1 MMVNTHQYFLK
12 RLRRANNMK
21 NVDLLI
27 IGGGSAGMAAAIQ
40 AKKEGIDDILIVE
53 RDEHLGGILNQCIH
67 NGFGL
72 TEFKEELT
80 GPEYLSRFV
89 DQVEELKIPY
99 MVNSMV
105 IDMTKDKVVTI
116 SNKDKGVLI
125 YKARAIVMATG
136 CYERGA
142 GAIQIPGDR
151 CAGIITAGTA
161 QKYLNIHGYLCGKRV
176 VILGS
181 GDIGLIMARRLTLE
195 GAKVICVSEIMPYS
209 NGLNRNI
216 AQCLNDYNIPLYLSR
231 SVSKVIGKDR
241 LEKVILSAVDEKMQ
255 FIPGTEMEI
264 ECDTLILSVGLIPYI
279 SLLDYIDCPTSSTK
293 GAKVNEHMETM
304 IEGIFSCG
312 NCLHVH
318 DVVDF
323 VTDEGR
329 LAGHGAAQY
338 LKGELAR
345 GKKILVTPK
354 DGISYIVPQEINQD
368 NKEDVTF
375 KFRVR
380 KPVKDVNLIIESNG
394 QLISKIFKPVL
405 IPSEMVMVKLS
416 KDKLI
421 DIKEEIT
428 MRLEAR

>member
-1 MMVNTHQYFLK
+1 
-12 RLRRANNMK
+12 MK
-21 NVDLLI
+21 KISLLI

-40 AKKEGIDDILIVE
+40 AKKEGIDDILILE
-53 RDEHLGGILNQCIH
+53 KDNKLGGILNQCIH

-80 GPEYLSRFV
+80 GPEYLQRFV

-99 MVNSMV
+99 LLSSQV
-105 IDMTKDKVVTI
+105 IDITKDKVVTY
-116 SNKDKGVLI
+116 SSKEEGVQ
-125 YKARAIVMATG
+125 KVEAKAIVMATG
-136 CYERGA
+136 CYERSA
-142 GAIQIPGDR
+142 GAIQLPGDR
-151 CAGIITAGTA
+151 CSGILTAGTA
-161 QKYLNIHGYLCGKRV
+161 QKYLNIHGYMCGKRI

-216 AQCLNDYNIPLYLSR
+216 AQCLNDYDIPLYLSR
-231 SVSKVIGKDR
+231 SVSKVVGKKR

-264 ECDTLILSVGLIPYI
+264 ECDCLILSVGLIPYV
-279 SLLDYIDCPTSSTK
+279 SLLDYLHCPTSSTK
-293 GAKVNEHMETM
+293 GALVNEHLETM
-304 IEGIFSCG
+304 IPGIFSCG

-329 LAGHGAAQY
+329 MAGHSAALY
-338 LKGELAR
+338 LKEELPFGNDIPVKA
-345 GKKILVTPK
+345 GDGLGYIL
-354 DGISYIVPQEINQD
+354 PQLINK
-368 NKEDVTF
+368 NNEEDVTL

-380 KPVKDVNLIIESNG
+380 RPVKDVKVVIESG
-394 QLISKIFKPVL
+394 GEKIQEIIKPVL
-405 IPSEMVMVKLS
+405 IPSEMTMIKLS
-416 KDKLI
+416 KDKLSL
-421 DIKEEIT
+421 IKGDLSVRIES
-428 MRLEAR
+428 R

>member
-1 MMVNTHQYFLK
+1 MRTI
-12 RLRRANNMK
+12 
-21 NVDLLI
+21 DLLI

-53 RDEHLGGILNQCIH
+53 RDENLGGILNQCIH

-89 DQVEELKIPY
+89 AQVEELKIPY
-99 MVNSMV
+99 MTNSMV
-105 IDMTKDKVVTI
+105 IDMTKDKIVTI
-116 SNKDKGVLI
+116 SNKDKGVEI
-125 YKARAIVMATG
+125 VQAKAIVMATG

-161 QKYLNIHGYLCGKRV
+161 QKYLNIHGYLCGKRI

-231 SVSKVIGKDR
+231 SVSKVVGKDR
-241 LEKVILSAVDEKMQ
+241 LEKVVLSAVDEKMQ

-279 SLLDYIDCPTSSTK
+279 QLLNYVDCPTSSTK
-293 GAKVNEHMETM
+293 GALVNQYMETE
-304 IEGIFSCG
+304 IEGIFTAG

-323 VTDEGR
+323 VSDEAR
-329 LAGHGAAQY
+329 LAGRSAALY
-338 LKGELAR
+338 LQN
-345 GKKILVTPK
+345 KI
-354 DGISYIVPQEINQD
+354 D
-368 NKEDVTF
+368 NKANKIALKPGNGLSYVLPQFVLENSIEDIVI

-380 KPVKDVNLIIESNG
+380 KPVQDQIVWIKSGETVIMKVI
-394 QLISKIFKPVL
+394 KPVM
-405 IPSEMVMVKLS
+405 IPSEMVMIKIAKEKLVGL
-416 KDKLI
+416 KE
-421 DIKEEIT
+421 DIVVS
-428 MRLEAR
+428 LEDR

>member
-1 MMVNTHQYFLK
+1 MRTI
-12 RLRRANNMK
+12 
-21 NVDLLI
+21 DLLV

-53 RDEHLGGILNQCIH
+53 KDEHLGGILNQCIH

-89 DQVEELKIPY
+89 EQVKELGIPY
-99 MVNSMV
+99 VTNTMV
-105 IDMTKDKVVTI
+105 IDMTKDKIVTF
-116 SNKDKGVLI
+116 SNKDKGVEI
-125 YKARAIVMATG
+125 VQARAIVMATG

-161 QKYLNIHGYLCGKRV
+161 QKYLNIHGYLCGKRI

-195 GAKVICVSEIMPYS
+195 GAKVICVSELMPYS

-216 AQCLNDYNIPLYLSR
+216 AQCLNDYDIPLYLSR

-241 LEKVILSAVDEKMQ
+241 LEKVVLSAVDDKMQ

-264 ECDTLILSVGLIPYI
+264 ECDTLILSVGLVPYI

-304 IEGIFSCG
+304 IDGIFSCG

-329 LAGHGAAQY
+329 LAAQY
-338 LKGELAR
+338 LKG
-345 GKKILVTPK
+345 ILPSGETIAVTPK
-354 DGISYIVPQEINQD
+354 DVISYVVPQQINKS
-368 NKEDVTF
+368 NEEDVTF

-380 KPVKDVNLIIESNG
+380 KPVKDVFLIIESDG
-394 QLISKIFKPVL
+394 QLVAKMMKPVL

-416 KDKLI
+416 KDKLSLL
-421 DIKEEIT
+421 KNEVT
-428 MRLEAR
+428 LRLEER

>member
-1 MMVNTHQYFLK
+1 MRTI
-12 RLRRANNMK
+12 
-21 NVDLLI
+21 DLLI

-40 AKKEGIDDILIVE
+40 AKKEGIEDILIVE
-53 RDEHLGGILNQCIH
+53 KDEHLGGILNQCIH

-99 MVNSMV
+99 LLNTMV
-105 IDMTKDKVVTI
+105 IDMTKDKVVTL
-116 SNKDKGVLI
+116 SNKKDGVTKI
-125 YKARAIVMATG
+125 KAKAIVMATG

-151 CAGIITAGTA
+151 CSGIITAGTA
-161 QKYLNIHGYLCGKRV
+161 QKYLNIHGYMCGKRI

-216 AQCLNDYNIPLYLSR
+216 AQCLNDYDIPLYLSR

-241 LEKVILSAVDEKMQ
+241 LEKVVLSAVDEKMQ
-255 FIPGTEMEI
+255 FIPGSEMEI

-279 SLLDYIDCPTSSTK
+279 SLLNYIDCPISSTK
-293 GAKVNEHMETM
+293 GAIVNEHMETE
-304 IEGIFSCG
+304 IDGIFSCG

-329 LAGHGAAQY
+329 LAGHGAANY
-338 LKGELAR
+338 LKG
-345 GKKILVTPK
+345 KKASKDMIVVSPK
-354 DGISYIVPQEINQD
+354 DGISYVVPQEISKN
-368 NKEDVTF
+368 NEEDVTF

-380 KPVKDVNLIIESNG
+380 KPVKDVNVIIESNG
-394 QLISKIFKPVL
+394 ELIAKIMKPVL
-405 IPSEMVMVKLS
+405 IPSEMVMIKLNKEKLALL
-416 KDKLI
+416 KDEVSL
-421 DIKEEIT
+421 
-428 MRLEAR
+428 RLEAR